1 MKNIAIFGFKDSTVG
16 QLINLLPLEIKKK
29 IKFLITTKKI
39 SPLIEKKDSKKRPNN
54 KTSFIK
60 NNKIY
65 GLPIYYSKN
74 PLEILKKHKISK
86 IFILEDEGSVRKKV
100 FNLIKEKT
108 KNIKILSYI
117 DRTSKIVG
125 KNDLGEGC
133 IIFPNSYIGYKTD
146 IGNCCFIQPGC
157 HIEHHN
163 VIGNF
168 CDINPGLIT
177 GGFTKISDLCE
188 INLAVKIINKISIGK
203 KSRIGAGSLV
213 LSDVPQNSL
222 AFGHPAKILRKIEN

>member
-16 QLINLLPLEIKKK
+16 QLINLLPVKIKRK

-117 DRTSKIVG
+117 DKTS
-125 KNDLGEGC
+125 
-133 IIFPNSYIGYKTD
+133 
-146 IGNCCFIQPGC
+146 
-157 HIEHHN
+157 
-163 VIGNF
+163 
-168 CDINPGLIT
+168 
-177 GGFTKISDLCE
+177 
-188 INLAVKIINKISIGK
+188 
-203 KSRIGAGSLV
+203 
-213 LSDVPQNSL
+213 
-222 AFGHPAKILRKIEN
+222 